1 MGKERLSMGRLV
13 EHLMLSASFLF
24 VLGAL
29 GTWNMPF
36 WQQAFTVVAVAVG
49 WLTVV
54 GVGLIVL
61 KRVRHGVW
69 RRERVTRRVR
79 DEG

>member
-13 EHLMLSASFLF
+13 EHLLLSASFFF

-36 WQQAFTVVAVAVG
+36 WQEAFAVVAVAVG
-49 WLTVV
+49 WLTVM
-54 GVGLIVL
+54 GVGLLVL
-61 KRVRHGVW
+61 QRVRHGVW
-69 RRERVTRRVR
+69 RRERVTRRGR